1 MHCQDIAEG
10 FGDVTGADALFLDVR
25 TPWDYLKHIPAAV
38 TPGAA
43 LAFLL
48 PTVDQ
53 VGKLLLGLEQ
63 GPFDDVEVCEILV
76 RRWKPIADRL
86 RPEDRMVA
94 HTGFL
99 IFARHQERSAKW
111 DECRTA
117 SLGTRER
124 KQEAARRERL
134 GLDDMETASEQI
146 DE

>member
-1 MHCQDIAEG
+1 M
-10 FGDVTGADALFLDVR
+10 
-25 TPWDYLKHIPAAV
+25 
-38 TPGAA
+38 
-43 LAFLL
+43 
-48 PTVDQ
+48 
-53 VGKLLLGLEQ
+53 
-63 GPFDDVEVCEILV
+63 
-76 RRWKPIADRL
+76 RRWKPNADRR

-134 GLDDMETASEQI
+134 GQDGMETASEQI

>member
-1 MHCQDIAEG
+1 
-10 FGDVTGADALFLDVR
+10 
-25 TPWDYLKHIPAAV
+25 
-38 TPGAA
+38 
-43 LAFLL
+43 
-48 PTVDQ
+48 
-53 VGKLLLGLEQ
+53 
-63 GPFDDVEVCEILV
+63 
-76 RRWKPIADRL
+76 
-86 RPEDRMVA
+86 MVA

-111 DECRTA
+111 TNARTA